1 MKVSSNPVY
10 TFKASTSKDF
20 VAFFDKIDA
29 VDDNI
34 AIITDIYPNPSNSM
48 VFIEGLNI
56 KEIAI
61 FNTLGQIVI
70 RQENNN
76 DYIVKI
82 NIESLEKGVYF
93 IMINGISTRRIVKE

>member
-1 MKVSSNPVY
+1 M
-10 TFKASTSKDF
+10 
-20 VAFFDKIDA
+20 I
-29 VDDNI
+29 
-34 AIITDIYPNPSNSM
+34 
-48 VFIEGLNI
+48 FIEGLNI

-76 DYIVKI
+76 DDIVKI

>member
-1 MKVSSNPVY
+1 MK
-10 TFKASTSKDF
+10 
-20 VAFFDKIDA
+20 
-29 VDDNI
+29 
-34 AIITDIYPNPSNSM
+34 
-48 VFIEGLNI
+48 
-56 KEIAI
+56 I
-61 FNTLGQIVI
+61 FGVCNDEVR